1 MGKIM
6 KSEKVKVQQSPNP
19 SSIFLLSN
27 PFLSSS
33 SFFEFYIKS
42 IVTIYGDQNLIILSS
57 PPLFSFS
64 FSFLIIENRYT
75 SIQIWFQTNPQLHL
89 RYFHPSILA
98 NILWPN
104 IPILSSRKKS
114 HREEFIRSGYL
125 ISRVNDRE
133 KSPPPHSW
141 IKIYSLIRKIEQ
153 LTEYSC
159 ALITR

>member
-1 MGKIM
+1 MSKIM
-6 KSEKVKVQQSPNP
+6 ESEKVKVQQSPNP

-75 SIQIWFQTNPQLHL
+75 SIQI
-89 RYFHPSILA
+89 
-98 NILWPN
+98 
-104 IPILSSRKKS
+104 
-114 HREEFIRSGYL
+114 
-125 ISRVNDRE
+125 
-133 KSPPPHSW
+133 
-141 IKIYSLIRKIEQ
+141 
-153 LTEYSC
+153 
-159 ALITR
+159 